1 MKKDEVNPA
10 RSLYYGFFSKM
21 LVYTEDMGRFDGLT
35 EALKV
40 MIANPLDANSAE
52 ALKEIQAFV
61 ETGSR
66 EALVEEYDAIFH
78 DPESPIV
85 RTTASYYDEGVES
98 GKKRLEVKQ
107 FLAKTKIRRDEK
119 HYKEPEDSIGFLVT
133 FMHELIEL
141 IIAGESSYNTLQHCL
156 FDEILNGFEDA
167 FIINLYE
174 HERAHA
180 YRSLA
185 VVMQAFLEFE
195 RLYFG
200 VTRPKPKPKVV
211 RESESCE
218 FISETEE
225 KRRAANRIER
235 SADSL
240 VKSCALEDDAFEDEA
255 GISEL

>member
-10 RSLYYGFFSKM
+10 RSLYYGFLSKM
-21 LVYTEDMGRFDGLT
+21 LVYSEESGRFDGLT
-35 EALKV
+35 EALEV

-52 ALKEIQAFV
+52 ALKEIHAFL
-61 ETGSR
+61 EAGSY
-66 EALVEEYDAIFH
+66 EALIEEYDAIFH

-98 GKKRLEVKQ
+98 GRKRLVVKQ

-141 IIAGESSYNTLQHCL
+141 ILAGEHSYDTVQHCL
-156 FDEILNGFEDA
+156 FDEVINGFEDA
-167 FIINLYE
+167 LIVDLYE
-174 HERAHA
+174 HERANA

-200 VTRPKPKPKVV
+200 VSKPKPKSKVV
-211 RESESCE
+211 RDNESCE

-225 KRRAANRIER
+225 RRRAANRVAR

>member
-10 RSLYYGFFSKM
+10 RSLYYGFLSKM
-21 LVYTEDMGRFDGLT
+21 LVFSEDEGRFDGLS

-40 MIANPLDANSAE
+40 MIANPLDDNSAE
-52 ALKEIQAFV
+52 ALKELQAFI
-61 ETGSR
+61 EEGSH
-66 EALVEEYDAIFH
+66 EALIEEYDSIFH

-119 HYKEPEDSIGFLVT
+119 HYREPEDSIGFLVT

-141 IIAGESSYNTLQHCL
+141 IMAGESSYNTVQHCL
-156 FDEILNGFEDA
+156 FDEVLNGFEDT
-167 FIINLYE
+167 FIIALYE
-174 HERAHA
+174 HEKAHA

-185 VVMQAFLEFE
+185 VIMQAFLAFE

-200 VTRPKPKPKVV
+200 VSKPKPKEKVV
-211 RESESCE
+211 RQTESCE

-225 KRRAANRIER
+225 KRRAANRIAR

-240 VKSCALEDDAFEDEA
+240 VKSCALEDDVFEDEA

>member
-1 MKKDEVNPA
+1 MNRHEVNPA
-10 RSLYYGFFSKM
+10 RSLYYGFLSKM
-21 LVYTEDMGRFDGLT
+21 LVYSAEDGRFDGLM
-35 EALKV
+35 EALEV

-52 ALKEIQAFV
+52 ALKEIYAFL
-61 ETGSR
+61 ESGSY
-66 EALVEEYDAIFH
+66 ASLIEEYDAIFH

-141 IIAGESSYNTLQHCL
+141 VISGEHQYDSVQHCL
-156 FDEILNGFEDA
+156 FDEILNGFEDT
-167 FIINLYE
+167 FIIDLYE
-174 HERAHA
+174 HECANA
-180 YRSLA
+180 YKSLA
-185 VVMQAFLEFE
+185 VVMQAFLAFE

-200 VTRPKPKPKVV
+200 VSKPKPKPKVTS
-211 RESESCE
+211 ESESCE
-218 FISETEE
+218 FVSETEE

>member
-1 MKKDEVNPA
+1 MKKNEVNPA
-10 RSLYYGFFSKM
+10 RSLYYGFLSKM
-21 LVYTEDMGRFDGLT
+21 LVYSEEPGRFDGLT
-35 EALKV
+35 EALEV

-52 ALKEIQAFV
+52 ALKEIHAFL
-61 ETGSR
+61 EAGSY
-66 EALVEEYDAIFH
+66 EALIEEYDMIFH

-98 GKKRLEVKQ
+98 GRKRLEVKQ

-141 IIAGESSYNTLQHCL
+141 ILAGEHSYNTVQHCL
-156 FDEILNGFEDA
+156 FDEVINGFEDA
-167 FIINLYE
+167 LIVALYE
-174 HERAHA
+174 HERANA

-195 RLYFG
+195 RLYFA
-200 VTRPKPKPKVV
+200 VSKPKPKSEVV
-211 RESESCE
+211 RDNEPCE

-225 KRRAANRIER
+225 KRRAANRVAR